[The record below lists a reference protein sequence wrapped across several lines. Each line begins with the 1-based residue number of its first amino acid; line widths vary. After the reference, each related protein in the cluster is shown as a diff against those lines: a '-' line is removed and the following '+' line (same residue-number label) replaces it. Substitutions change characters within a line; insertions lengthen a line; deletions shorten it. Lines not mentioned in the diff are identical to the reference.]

1 MTRVIPLVK
10 YFLIG
15 TALLVLTL
23 AFGWWQVDG
32 PGSGSK
38 PPLRLSLAKSDFDLR
53 DHNGNLV
60 NENTLSAR
68 ASLVFFGFT
77 FCPDICPTT
86 LAEISNWLNTLNASP
101 DQLNAIFI
109 TVDPERD
116 TSSVMRDYV
125 SNFHPS
131 IQGWTGTPSQIA
143 NVAAIF
149 GVKYEKQVLTDG
161 DYTMNHSA
169 GVYLFDATGKLA
181 GIIDI
186 HEEQSVAIAKIERL
200 ISN

>member
-1 MTRVIPLVK
+1 MQIYPVEK
-10 YFLIG
+10 YVLIG
-15 TALLVLTL
+15 TALLCLTL
-23 AFGWWQVDG
+23 VFGWWQVDG
-32 PGSGSK
+32 PGSEDNH
-38 PPLRLSLAKSDFDLR
+38 PPRFLLAESEFELR
-53 DHNGNLV
+53 DHNGNPV
-60 NENTLSAR
+60 NENTLKGQ

-86 LAEISNWLNTLNASP
+86 LAEISTWLTKLNALP

-116 TSSVMRDYV
+116 TSSVMRDYI
-125 SNFHPS
+125 SNFDPL
-131 IQGWTGTPSQIA
+131 IQGWTGTQAQISK
-143 NVAAIF
+143 VATIF
-149 GVKYEKQVLTDG
+149 GIKYEKQVLTDG

>member
-1 MTRVIPLVK
+1 MRRVHKAANYI
-10 YFLIG
+10 FLG
-15 TALLVLTL
+15 TVLLCLTL

-32 PGSGSK
+32 PGSENK
-38 PPLRLSLAKSDFDLR
+38 HPLGFSLAKSEFELR
-53 DHNGNLV
+53 DHNGNRV
-60 NENTLSAR
+60 NENSLRGR

-86 LAEISNWLNTLNASP
+86 LAEISNWLTKLNASS

-116 TSSVMRDYV
+116 TPSVMRDYI
-125 SNFHPS
+125 SNFDPS
-131 IQGWTGTPSQIA
+131 IQGWTGTQAQIT
-143 NVAAIF
+143 NIAAIF
-149 GVKYEKQVLTDG
+149 GVKYEKQILADG

-186 HEEQSVAIAKIERL
+186 HEEQSVAIAKIERV

>member
-1 MTRVIPLVK
+1 MKRALQASKHVVLAIV
-10 YFLIG
+10 FLCL
-15 TALLVLTL
+15 AL

-32 PGSGSK
+32 PGSQKK
-38 PPLRLSLAKSDFDLR
+38 PPLGFSLAKSEFELR
-53 DHNGNLV
+53 DHNGNRV
-60 NENTLSAR
+60 NENSLKGR

-86 LAEISNWLNTLNASP
+86 LAEISNWLTKLNASS

-116 TSSVMRDYV
+116 TSSVMRDYI
-125 SNFHPS
+125 SNFDPS
-131 IQGWTGTPSQIA
+131 IQGWTGTQAQISK
-143 NVAAIF
+143 VAAIF
-149 GVKYEKQVLTDG
+149 GIKYEKQVLADG